1 MGWGQTAPNPVLTT
15 MRYFKD
21 EYLAHIVD
29 QRCPAG
35 VCLMEVAA
43 PGNGSCPAAA
53 QRQCRREAGMITL
66 TIDGTDDGGR
76 AWDHHPRS
84 VPGARH
90 RYPTPVL
97 PPRAGPVGGCRLCLV
112 EIEGQPTRSPV
123 VACGVPTTWSSTR
136 RATCSPGCAVTPLTS
151 SSLTTLRCVV
161 CDKNGACDLQRYAYQ
176 YGVAETSYEFELSR
190 SLFQQDNPF
199 FVRDHQYC
207 ILCAKC
213 VRVCDE
219 VVGANAIDLV
229 GRGFTSHVATPFD
242 GPMVNSSC
250 VFCGNCVQVCPTAA
264 LLPVS
269 RLGKGREWE
278 LERTRTI
285 CGYCGVGCGIEYARK
300 DGAIL
305 YAQGYARRPSTAS
318 SCASKAALVGTSPP
332 TPTGS
337 RSPWCGAP
345 L

>member
-1 MGWGQTAPNPVLTT
+1 
-15 MRYFKD
+15 
-21 EYLAHIVD
+21 
-29 QRCPAG
+29 
-35 VCLMEVAA
+35 
-43 PGNGSCPAAA
+43 
-53 QRQCRREAGMITL
+53 MITL
-66 TIDGTDDGGR
+66 TIDGKTMEV
-76 AWDHHPRS
+76 A
-84 VPGARH
+84 PGSTILEASLAH
-90 RYPTPVL
+90 GIDIP
-97 PPRAGPVGGCRLCLV
+97 RLCYHPELAPLGAAACV
-112 EIEGQPTRSPV
+112 WSNRGTAHPQPS
-123 VACGVPTTWSSTR
+123 CGVRCAHDMVVHTQSDVLTR
-136 RATCSPGCAVTPLTS
+136 LRRDTIDLFVSDHP
-151 SSLTTLRCVV
+151 LRCVV

-242 GPMVNSSC
+242 GPMINSAC
-250 VFCGNCVQVCPTAA
+250 VFCGSCVQVCPTAA

-305 YAQGYARRPSTAS
+305 YAQGYREAPSTAS